1 MKKYFKKLWCAIWDS
16 TQIDEQ
22 AAAALKEAKIR
33 ISEMRK
39 ELADVKKA
47 AKNVLA
53 QSKDVVDAAKGNK
66 RRGKKPYKKIKN
78 KTNNNTTKK
87 K

>member
-66 RRGKKPYKKIKN
+66 RKGKKPFIKNNKTKTKN
-78 KTNNNTTKK
+78 KTKK
-87 K
+87 

>member
-1 MKKYFKKLWCAIWDS
+1 MKKYFKKLWNAIWDS

-22 AAAALKEAKIR
+22 AAAALKEAKMR

-66 RRGKKPYKKIKN
+66 RRGKKPYKKSKT
-78 KTNNNTTKK
+78 KTNNNTKK
-87 K
+87 

>member
-16 TQIDEQ
+16 TDIDER
-22 AAAALKEAKIR
+22 AAAALKEANSR

-47 AKNVLA
+47 VTTPTTK
-53 QSKDVVDAAKGNK
+53 KKT
-66 RRGKKPYKKIKN
+66 GKKPYYKNKKK

-87 K
+87 

>member
-1 MKKYFKKLWCAIWDS
+1 MKEYFKKLWCAIWDS
-16 TQIDEQ
+16 TDIDER
-22 AAAALKEAKIR
+22 AAAALKEANSR

-53 QSKDVVDAAKGNK
+53 QSKDVIDAAKGNK
-66 RRGKKPYKKIKN
+66 RKGKKPIKN
-78 KTNNNTTKK
+78 KKTKTNNKSKK
-87 K
+87 